1 MKTMPWINAL
11 FILPH
16 TRCYNFGTIRDA
28 IMQRSYPVQFFYFAG
43 ETRKEKKPFSFN
55 TGFNRDLA
63 GDLDLVHKAVKQ
75 NLVKRVSRQ

>member
-28 IMQRSYPVQFFYFAG
+28 IMQISYPVQFFYFAG
-43 ETRKEKKPFSFN
+43 KKRKEKKKSPFLLIQDSTAIWQETWTSFIK
-55 TGFNRDLA
+55 L
-63 GDLDLVHKAVKQ
+63 LSKI
-75 NLVKRVSRQ
+75 

>member
-28 IMQRSYPVQFFYFAG
+28 IMQISYPVQFFYFAG
-43 ETRKEKKPFSFN
+43 KKKKEKKSPFLLIQDSTAIWQETWTSFIK
-55 TGFNRDLA
+55 L
-63 GDLDLVHKAVKQ
+63 LSKI
-75 NLVKRVSRQ
+75 